1 MTQTLPNP
9 ITAAMLTPANPA
21 AGYPRYNTPGDWA
34 VGNSGADAGRPDAVN
49 AAIASS
55 KATVALASA
64 SGGAAAADYAP
75 RTQNA
80 KLSLNSADGKLCMGS
95 ISGSGAVTANGVAAD
110 VTRDRGWIGPLDPYQ
125 GNASAPAAPVVSS
138 IAPTSGAQATLP
150 LLVTITGT
158 GFTPFSKVFTGGAS
172 VPDGSAKYVDA
183 THMTVPIWKAS
194 PGTVSVAVEDHSLLS
209 NTNVVFTVT

>member
-1 MTQTLPNP
+1 MTQTLPSP
-9 ITAAMLTPANPA
+9 ITAAMLAPANAA

-34 VGNSGADAGRPDAVN
+34 VGNAGSDAGRPDAVN
-49 AAIASS
+49 AAIATS

-64 SGGAAAADYAP
+64 SGGVAAADYAP
-75 RTQNA
+75 RSQNA
-80 KLSLNSADGKLCMGS
+80 KLSLNSADGRLCMGS
-95 ISGSGAVTANGVAAD
+95 ISGSGTVTANVAAPD
-110 VTRDRGWIGPLDPYQ
+110 IGRDRGWIAPNQPYQ
-125 GNASAPAAPVVSS
+125 GNASAPAAPVVTS
-138 IAPTSGAQATLP
+138 ISPTTGTQASLP

-158 GFTPFSKVFTGGAS
+158 GFTPYSKVFTGGTS

-183 THMTVPIWKAS
+183 THMTVPIWAAA